1 MAATLSGAREPR
13 LEGRQRWGA
22 RVGGRASRAVG
33 QGRRGL
39 SRAEA
44 SQIAFSRSP
53 SPTRLRAFVFPQ
65 AADLLRPS
73 LHVNLLRSITSFKS
87 SFFFRLDTGEV
98 ASIAVHNRYDSCTYT
113 RRLGVS
119 DAVRDH
125 GPDAQVQ
132 PERVAPCPGHEPHT
146 RVPDHAKGTCPEKLD
161 RFEVEDFA
169 SCGLGTCPEKL
180 DRFEVEDFAS
190 CGLGELPL
198 SRELPRGNVPQRA
211 VRPVLVVVSL
221 PLQNLALCV
230 SDREEQLDVEML
242 IP

>member
-169 SCGLGTCPEKL
+169 SCGLG
-180 DRFEVEDFAS
+180 
-190 CGLGELPL
+190 ELPL